1 MSSFRIYKILNSN
14 ALFFPKFE
22 ISKSKQNL
30 KEVQKAKLEISSR
43 GTTFI
48 FGDFQVAMQIWEK
61 LEEKEKEGHCYSA
74 AVVPLLCL
82 PAASPPCAVWPRLHG
97 FSRADACVA
106 SWRRR
111 W

>member
-1 MSSFRIYKILNSN
+1 MPFSFPNLK
-14 ALFFPKFE
+14 FP
-22 ISKSKQNL
+22 KSKQNL

-48 FGDFQVAMQIWEK
+48 FRDFQVAMQIWEK

-74 AVVPLLCL
+74 TGVLLLCL
-82 PAASPPCAVWPRLHG
+82 PATSLPCAVWLRLHSV
-97 FSRADACVA
+97 SRADACVA
-106 SWRRR
+106 SSRRR